1 MKKIST
7 AAALLAASALLFG
20 SLIVACS
27 PHGTGIIDEGTKT
40 TAGTISANAVSG
52 TTATLTD
59 STGGTYTF
67 ISGASANIVPVLSTA
82 STPAG
87 GTWTY
92 KEKNIS
98 FNKYEGT
105 FTGDIAKIGKEAT
118 SFKLTVKKVAN
129 AKGELMT
136 AKKEASFDFN
146 LTTSAFTA
154 TIPEVEA
161 SATKAEEE
169 PEVVADPK
177 TVVNAKFDFLVT
189 SATAGIDLNT
199 ETDLTEY
206 AKPASDVVTAA
217 KGASLKF
224 ITGNGSKV
232 KYENNTNYGL
242 YVGSKKD
249 SLSTVAAAGSYKEL
263 YSNKDWIYGKLELET
278 TDSAKITLNVSGNG
292 DTHYGRWVVVTNVK
306 GKIVGFAEN
315 LGRVENGTT
324 EIKELKVNDGN
335 LVNKGKYT
343 IWMHGSRIN
352 SITVKNDLTADIV
365 EIPIKTITLASDKTT
380 LKVGAT
386 TSTTVTATVNPS
398 NVNVAYDIDYTSSN
412 TDLLTVTKDTTDKN
426 KATVAIK
433 EGATVTDDTA
443 VTITATVKGTTISNT
458 CKITVNK
465 GSSVKLA
472 TAKTYDFT
480 DLPLSAFEGL
490 TAWASDGKLTDTV
503 TRITMASGN
512 VSIKK
517 GSKFKTNITSSNAES
532 AKTKYIQFNSGNT
545 NSDFSTTATPSN
557 ADLYL
562 SFEIDGTGS
571 VTATVTGVQSND
583 TSAAGVKGKAAFVD
597 ANGNLLGDIWEYDI
611 SGENNATVA
620 GTVSATIANTN
631 LSEEDKCVV
640 YLLFNRGT
648 ISKGSLRV
656 TTVNVTPAE

>member
-7 AAALLAASALLFG
+7 AAALLAAGALLFG

-67 ISGASANIVPVLSTA
+67 ISGASASIVPVLSTA

-136 AKKEASFDFN
+136 AKKEASFDF
-146 LTTSAFTA
+146 TFTISAFTA

-169 PEVVADPK
+169 PEVIAEPK
-177 TVVNAKFDFLVT
+177 TVVNAKFDFLVPTAT
-189 SATAGIDLNT
+189 SGIDLKT

-224 ITGNGSKV
+224 ITGSGSKV

-249 SLSTVAAAGSYKEL
+249 SLSTVAAAGSYKEY

-352 SITVKNDLTADIV
+352 SITVKNDLTADKIDIPV
-365 EIPIKTITLASDKTT
+365 ESVILTADKTT
-380 LKVGAT
+380 LKIGAT

-433 EGATVTDDTA
+433 EGATVTDATV

-480 DLPLSAFEGL
+480 DLQPSAFGL
-490 TAWASDGKLTDTV
+490 DSWTENSKFTDECT
-503 TRITMASGN
+503 TITTSSGI
-512 VSIKK
+512 VKMKK
-517 GSKFKTNITSSNAES
+517 GSGMKSNAKS
-532 AKTKYIQFNSGNT
+532 TDTTKKTKFIQYDGGLKSDFTSETTIDPNSDRYLAVTLDGKGRVKANVTFVGDSTRTSAMHAVFVDGSGNKLGEVVE
-545 NSDFSTTATPSN
+545 NDNRTAEASAN
-557 ADLYL
+557 V
-562 SFEIDGTGS
+562 EIM
-571 VTATVTGVQSND
+571 ATVNT
-583 TSAAGVKGKAAFVD
+583 
-597 ANGNLLGDIWEYDI
+597 E
-611 SGENNATVA
+611 ENT
-620 GTVSATIANTN
+620 
-631 LSEEDKCVV
+631 DV
-640 YLLFNRGT
+640 YLMFSRNGG
-648 ISKGSLRV
+648 SKGTLRV
-656 TTVNVTPAE
+656 TTIEVSPLD

>member
-7 AAALLAASALLFG
+7 AAALLAAGALLFG

-40 TAGTISANAVSG
+40 AAGTISANAVSG

-67 ISGASANIVPVLSTA
+67 ISGVSASIVPVLSTA

-169 PEVVADPK
+169 PEVIADPK
-177 TVVNAKFDFLVT
+177 TVVNAKFDFLVPTAT
-189 SATAGIDLNT
+189 SGIDLNT

-352 SITVKNDLTADIV
+352 SITVKNDLTADKIDIPV
-365 EIPIKTITLASDKTT
+365 ESVILTADKTT
-380 LKVGAT
+380 LKIGAT

-433 EGATVTDDTA
+433 EGATVTDATE

-465 GSSVKLA
+465 GASVKL
-472 TAKTYDFT
+472 
-480 DLPLSAFEGL
+480 SAISF
-490 TAWASDGKLTDTV
+490 
-503 TRITMASGN
+503 
-512 VSIKK
+512 
-517 GSKFKTNITSSNAES
+517 FK
-532 AKTKYIQFNSGNT
+532 
-545 NSDFSTTATPSN
+545 D
-557 ADLYL
+557 
-562 SFEIDGTGS
+562 
-571 VTATVTGVQSND
+571 VTATKENEKISMTGII
-583 TSAAGVKGKAAFVD
+583 D
-597 ANGNLLGDIWEYDI
+597 ADI
-611 SGENNATVA
+611 SNSIEITDISYTLGKIKV
-620 GTVSATIANTN
+620 GNTQ
-631 LSEEDKCVV
+631 LQLPEDSDTKK
-640 YLLFNRGT
+640 Y
-648 ISKGSLRV
+648 
-656 TTVNVTPAE
+656 P